1 MIFWSSSFKGPKA
14 VPGEYKVTLIKNKL
28 EASKNFKILSDPR
41 SESSIS
47 DMKSQFYFINEI
59 NKTVDKAHKTIKS
72 IREIDDKLESFEKN
86 YSDNSSL
93 KDLLIISKELRS
105 KLSKIEN
112 NLYQTQNKSNQDPLN
127 FPIKLTN
134 KLGHLNTL
142 VSINDFSP
150 TAQDYEV
157 KDLISKLII
166 DEINKFDDL
175 LNNQFKE
182 FNKEFLNLELD
193 YLNFK
198 K

>member
-1 MIFWSSSFKGPKA
+1 
-14 VPGEYKVTLIKNKL
+14 
-28 EASKNFKILSDPR
+28 
-41 SESSIS
+41 
-47 DMKSQFYFINEI
+47 MKSQFDFINEI
-59 NKTVDKAHKTIKS
+59 NRTVDKAHKTIKS
-72 IREIDDKLESFEKN
+72 IREIDDKLESFEEN
-86 YSDNSSL
+86 YSDNLSL

-105 KLSKIEN
+105 KLSKIEK

-142 VSINDFSP
+142 VSINNFPP

-157 KDLISKLII
+157 KELISKLII

-182 FNKEFLNLELD
+182 FNKGFLNLELD